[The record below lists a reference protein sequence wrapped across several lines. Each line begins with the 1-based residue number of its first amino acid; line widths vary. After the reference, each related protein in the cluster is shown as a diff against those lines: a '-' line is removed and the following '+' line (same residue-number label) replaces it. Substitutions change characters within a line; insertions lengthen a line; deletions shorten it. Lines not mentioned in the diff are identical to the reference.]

1 MEKTIGLD
9 SVGNVIGTGKNK
21 IGDDIRSNQ
30 VKRLGY
36 IKCLN
41 VR

>member
-9 SVGNVIGTGKNK
+9 SVGNVTGTGKNK
-21 IGDDIRSNQ
+21 IGDDVRSNQ